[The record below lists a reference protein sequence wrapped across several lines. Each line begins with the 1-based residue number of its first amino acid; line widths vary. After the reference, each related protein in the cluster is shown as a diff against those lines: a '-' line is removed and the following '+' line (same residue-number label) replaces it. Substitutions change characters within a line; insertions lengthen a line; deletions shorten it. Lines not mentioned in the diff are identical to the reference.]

1 MASLVEAAPG
11 EEKPKRKVKYA
22 SGFFAGVGNNKPVPK
37 EKAAAD
43 AHPDTVCG
51 VCGAADSYSRCGR
64 CQKVVYCG
72 PECQEYDWW
81 RHKKTCIPWDYKP
94 IPAAEQSTIC
104 PYCQRE
110 VKMKDLGLHMDSDCG
125 KYLDVMLGRKPM
137 PPMDGPDPADDDGND
152 EPEVEWVPSPK
163 DPSVNLVKGGPPPRE
178 RKGKDGGPVAPPK
191 RDRRRE
197 RFKKDLNPVYPGLE
211 GKTQKPLSE
220 RERPADAAAGR
231 LNPFW
236 DFVDEYPTT
245 ARGAMLMGWCRHRHR
260 AMKDEDL
267 IDRPNRGEN
276 ATAERA
282 EAAKR
287 HHRRIEANEKMVQ
300 KLRHAI
306 QERNVFK
313 LGEVCDETNYWFTP
327 REAKFWHEDIAMA
340 HGKLKEYESNMK
352 LCVTDSMWKAY
363 SDLRKVQ
370 QRIVNAYREED
381 REITGK
387 LRPGMEK
394 MLKDVQ
400 ELFESTQ
407 VGAVGRMAG

>member
-152 EPEVEWVPSPK
+152 EPEVEWVPSPRTRRQ
-163 DPSVNLVKGGPPPRE
+163 SGQGGPPPRE

-197 RFKKDLNPVYPGLE
+197 RFKKDLNP
-211 GKTQKPLSE
+211 
-220 RERPADAAAGR
+220 
-231 LNPFW
+231 
-236 DFVDEYPTT
+236 
-245 ARGAMLMGWCRHRHR
+245 
-260 AMKDEDL
+260 
-267 IDRPNRGEN
+267 
-276 ATAERA
+276 
-282 EAAKR
+282 
-287 HHRRIEANEKMVQ
+287 
-300 KLRHAI
+300 
-306 QERNVFK
+306 
-313 LGEVCDETNYWFTP
+313 
-327 REAKFWHEDIAMA
+327 
-340 HGKLKEYESNMK
+340 
-352 LCVTDSMWKAY
+352 
-363 SDLRKVQ
+363 VQ